1 MLNLKNKGT
10 KFQIKVWKSVKKIK
24 KGKVR
29 SYAEISKLIGKPK
42 AVRAVANA
50 LGKNPLPGQIHCHRV
65 IKSDGALGGYSGRG
79 GIRQKL
85 KLLRSEK
92 VEI

>member
-1 MLNLKNKGT
+1 MR
-10 KFQIKVWKSVKKIK
+10 KIK
-24 KGKVR
+24 KGKVK

-65 IKSDGALGGYSGRG
+65 IKSDGSLGGYSLKG
-79 GIRQKL
+79 GLKRKL
-85 KLLRSEK
+85 YLLKKEGILLK
-92 VEI
+92 K